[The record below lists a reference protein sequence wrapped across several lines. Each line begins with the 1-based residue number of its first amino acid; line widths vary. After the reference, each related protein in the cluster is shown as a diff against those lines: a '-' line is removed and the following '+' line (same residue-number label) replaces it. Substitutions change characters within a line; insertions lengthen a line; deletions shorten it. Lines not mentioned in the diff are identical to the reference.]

1 MRKGAKQMNKK
12 DKQLLE
18 QLKGDFE
25 KSASET
31 RIPKRL
37 EKENIVEMLK
47 KSQETQRDFSCETG
61 HKDNNIIILRRITAA
76 AAMLAVVVGAL
87 LVMKPNAGPTTVV
100 HDPAYEGFEMDDPIK
115 SVSSYEEVE
124 QAVRKILQNE
134 ERLDSSVSSEEK
146 TENASKDNKTGY
158 VASLPETPLV
168 LGSNEVMTSVGGSS
182 ESLSQTADIVKS
194 DGKYLY
200 IVTTGTDS
208 QTGRP
213 LEQIKIIKAVP
224 AEEMKVVSTIVL
236 SDSSN
241 SSQFSEC
248 FEIYLRG
255 TKLIAMMKRY
265 DYAMTESSAASELS
279 TAALYYDIS
288 DPTAPVKVREH
299 VQDGS
304 YVTSKLYGGRLCLVT
319 AKPISALAA
328 KAAAAAGKLLPSF
341 SIDGKAAALS
351 ADNVFISVNAP
362 EASYL
367 FITVTDFDG
376 SDFSVGSLAILGS
389 GSEIYCSSKAVY
401 ISREFVST
409 DEKSEYKNLTEI
421 YRFAVS
427 GTGVGL
433 SGSYTL
439 EGSVITDISADEK
452 SGMLR
457 MAASDGK
464 STDIHILSE
473 SMEYVGGIKNV
484 CENGA
489 ESIRFSGTNAY
500 VVENGTSKTK
510 IVDLSDP
517 KNPKIAG
524 SIDTDGF
531 SGELFSVGETKL
543 IGIKDGGNGAGAT
556 ITLFDVTDSNEPKE
570 VAGYVLESNMIIPSE
585 AHGKGI
591 ILVSETETFG
601 IPVVTVNSDGTSI
614 SSYMLFSVAQG
625 KITPV
630 GAYTHDTQTVGDTA
644 SRAAVADDNLYTISG
659 EKVVAFSIKDSS
671 VLSSIKIK

>member
-1 MRKGAKQMNKK
+1 MNKK
-12 DKQLLE
+12 DKLLLE

-25 KSASET
+25 KSASEI
-31 RIPKRL
+31 RIPKKL
-37 EKENIVEMLK
+37 EKENIVEMLE
-47 KSQETQRDFSCETG
+47 KSKDTQRDFSCETG
-61 HKDNNIIILRRITAA
+61 HKDNIIILRRITAV
-76 AAMLAVVVGAL
+76 AAMLAVIVGAL

-100 HDPAYEGFEMDDPIK
+100 RDPAYEGFEMDDPIK

-124 QAVRKILQNE
+124 QAVRKILEHE
-134 ERLDSSVSSEEK
+134 EQLDSTVSSEER
-146 TENASKDNKTGY
+146 TEKSSNDNKSGY
-158 VASLPETPLV
+158 VASIPETPLV
-168 LGSNEVMTSVGGSS
+168 LGSNEVLTSSDDSS
-182 ESLSQTADIVKS
+182 ESFSQTADIVKS

-200 IVTTGTDS
+200 IVTTGTDV

-224 AEEMKVVSTIVL
+224 AEEMNVVSTIVL
-236 SDSSN
+236 SDSSD

-255 TKLIAMMKRY
+255 NKLIAMMKRY
-265 DYAMTESSAASELS
+265 DYTMTASSAASELS

-328 KAAAAAGKLLPSF
+328 KAAEAAGKLLPSF
-341 SIDGKAAALS
+341 SVNGKASALS
-351 ADNVFISVNAP
+351 ADNVFISVNSP

-409 DEKSEYKNLTEI
+409 DEKSEYNNLTEI

-439 EGSVITDISADEK
+439 EGSVITDISADEAN
-452 SGMLR
+452 GTLR
-457 MAASDGK
+457 MAAFDGK
-464 STDIHILSE
+464 SADIHILNE
-473 SMEYVGGIKNV
+473 NMEYVGGIKNV
-484 CENGA
+484 CEVGA
-489 ESIRFSGTNAY
+489 ISIRFSGSNAY
-500 VVENGTSKTK
+500 VVESGTSKTK

-531 SGELFSVGETKL
+531 SGELFSIGETKL
-543 IGIKDGGNGAGAT
+543 IGIKDGGNEAGAT
-556 ITLFDVTDSNEPKE
+556 ITLFDITDSNEPKE
-570 VAGYVLESNMIIPSE
+570 VAGYVLESNMLIPS
-585 AHGKGI
+585 AADGKGI

-601 IPVVTVNSDGTSI
+601 IPVVTVNSDGTSV
-614 SSYMLFSVAQG
+614 SSYMLFNVSQD

-630 GAYTHDTQTVGDTA
+630 GAYTHDIQTVGDIA
-644 SRAAVADDNLYTISG
+644 SRAAITEDNLYTISG
-659 EKVVAFSIKDSS
+659 EKVVSFSIKDGS